1 MKNQDIQLINRTLK
15 GDDSAFSELVK
26 KYQKQVH
33 ALAWRKV
40 SDFHIAEDITQDTFL
55 KAYQK
60 LHTLKEPHQ
69 FAGWLYVIAARECL
83 AWYRNKR
90 LQKKTLEK
98 VDTTPTNKDVYSQ
111 HISEEKAKTAEME
124 TREVVKQ
131 ILETLKES
139 ERTVITLHYFG
150 EMTCEEISKFLG
162 VSANTIKSRLRRAR
176 NRLKKEE
183 AMIREAISNFQISPT
198 ITADIMQEIARTKP
212 ITPSASKP
220 LMPWVIG
227 LSSAVL
233 IALMLGIGSQYLA
246 RFQEPYSLDSQVEM
260 EVELVEA
267 PIVKEIEKVN
277 DERNQSGQ
285 LAEFEGRGN
294 GDGDNANQVSEEKG
308 DYTKWNLPEG
318 AKRRL
323 GKGIINDMQFSP
335 DGTRLTIASNAGVWL
350 YDVSTGDEI
359 AILIGDRQKTQNT
372 NPRVLFSPDSKKI
385 ATSGYDKK
393 IRIWDATV
401 GKSILSIDIPKSP
414 TKLFKIL
421 SDGTWST
428 HILPLNQEVF
438 TVGDFLVEDKPGSL
452 TTISDGSLKSL
463 KFLPDS
469 KTLMIQNMMAT
480 IWLWDITTGREI
492 DSFSPKLPEPKY
504 DEYIDWVV
512 DNPDRWQSATDVY
525 IDPSGKVMYALAAGD
540 RYGTIYIQDGHTHKL
555 IRTLDGKRTVEDNP
569 DTVERTDDG
578 ESVSIQDRLRIP
590 GVKTLFSSE
599 QHPSWIEWIDE
610 IYFAPDGKT
619 LTTKSRYFTSKS
631 TGQGGASELWDVD
644 TGKLIAKFDWGID
657 VKFSGNGK
665 TLAFLSRR
673 MGGGCAI
680 WDLTERQEIAT
691 FSASFSETVDV
702 KFSRDNRYFIIT
714 GDDFFEIWDIAK
726 RSQINV
732 LNTVPG
738 QYSFLQELHAFSE
751 DGKILAA
758 VDRYGTINLW
768 EALIDT
774 QMHTLTTDYTTRITT
789 LAFAHDGKTLASGD
803 RSGNIQLWDLTTNKT
818 NMTFTSSKKGY
829 IGGLTFSK
837 NNTKLISESM
847 GTIEEW
853 DVTTGKK
860 GNSYTIPEVNH
871 NVEGTD
877 YYWSASGNYYFRWS
891 IGKIALTPEGG
902 KLAGRLKD
910 GHIRSKIGVWDIAT
924 GNKVFTITDESYVRP
939 LALSSDEKMLATLG
953 EDKKDIIYLWDI
965 STGKQL
971 AAFDVTKDSV
981 PVGET
986 SVFAGVISHDGKMLA
1001 AAGSFGNN
1009 AIFLWDIQTQTHIA
1023 TLRGH
1028 ANTVCRLTISPDDTI
1043 LASGDE
1049 SGDIHLWEIPN
1060 GKQIVKFESPGGY
1073 ISNLTFAPD
1082 GKTLASTNGYPEG
1095 GIIFLWDI
1103 PSK

>member
-1 MKNQDIQLINRTLK
+1 
-15 GDDSAFSELVK
+15 
-26 KYQKQVH
+26 
-33 ALAWRKV
+33 
-40 SDFHIAEDITQDTFL
+40 
-55 KAYQK
+55 
-60 LHTLKEPHQ
+60 
-69 FAGWLYVIAARECL
+69 
-83 AWYRNKR
+83 
-90 LQKKTLEK
+90 
-98 VDTTPTNKDVYSQ
+98 
-111 HISEEKAKTAEME
+111 
-124 TREVVKQ
+124 
-131 ILETLKES
+131 
-139 ERTVITLHYFG
+139 
-150 EMTCEEISKFLG
+150 
-162 VSANTIKSRLRRAR
+162 
-176 NRLKKEE
+176 
-183 AMIREAISNFQISPT
+183 
-198 ITADIMQEIARTKP
+198 MQEIARTKP
-212 ITPSASKP
+212 VTPSASKP
-220 LMPWVIG
+220 LMPWGIG
-227 LSSAVL
+227 LSSAVV
-233 IALMLGIGSQYLA
+233 IALMLGIGSQYSA
-246 RFQEPYSLDSQVEM
+246 RFQELYSLDSQVEM

-285 LAEFEGRGN
+285 LADFEGRGN
-294 GDGDNANQVSEEKG
+294 GGDGDNANQVLEEQG
-308 DYTKWNLPEG
+308 DYTRWNLPEG

-335 DGTRLTIASNAGVWL
+335 DAKRLAIAGNAGVWL
-350 YDVSTGDEI
+350 YDVKTGDEI
-359 AILIGDRQKTQNT
+359 AILIGDVQKTLNT
-372 NPRVLFSPDSKKI
+372 NPRVLFSPDSKTI

-401 GKSILSIDIPKSP
+401 GKSILSIDIPRSP

-428 HILPLNQEVF
+428 HILPPNQEVF
-438 TVGDFLVEDKPGSL
+438 TVGDFLGEGETGSL

-492 DSFSPKLPEPKY
+492 DSFSPKLTEPKY

-512 DNPDRWQSATDVY
+512 HRPDRWQIAADVY

-540 RYGTIYIQDGHTHKL
+540 RHGTIYIQDGHTHKL
-555 IRTLDGKRTVEDNP
+555 IRTLDGKRTVENNP
-569 DTVERTDDG
+569 DAVKRTDDG

-599 QHPSWIEWIDE
+599 QHPSWVEWIDE
-610 IYFAPDGKT
+610 MNFAPDGKT
-619 LTTKSRYFTSKS
+619 LITKSRHFTSKS
-631 TGQGGASELWDVD
+631 IGQGGAGELWDVD

-665 TLAFLSRR
+665 TFAFLSSR

-680 WDLTERQEIAT
+680 WDLTTRQEIAT
-691 FSASFSETVDV
+691 FHETVDV
-702 KFSRDNRYFIIT
+702 KFSRDNKYFIII
-714 GDDFFEIWDIAK
+714 GDDFCEIWDIAK
-726 RSQINV
+726 RRQINV

-738 QYSFLQELHAFSE
+738 QYSFLQELHALSE

-768 EALIDT
+768 EAFIDS

-803 RSGNIQLWDLTTNKT
+803 RSGNIKLWDLTTSKT
-818 NMTFTSSKKGY
+818 NMTFTSSKKGH

-837 NNTKLISESM
+837 NNTKLISESK

-877 YYWSASGNYYFRWS
+877 YYWSASGNYYFSWT

-902 KLAGRLKD
+902 KLAVRLYSAASV
-910 GHIRSKIGVWDIAT
+910 RSKIQVWDIAT
-924 GNKVFTITDESYVRP
+924 SNQVFTITHESYARP
-939 LALSSDEKMLATLG
+939 LALSSDEKTLATLG
-953 EDKKDIIYLWDI
+953 KDKKDIIYLWDI
-965 STGKQL
+965 STSKQL
-971 AAFDVTKDSV
+971 AAFDVPKDSV

-986 SVFAGVISHDGKMLA
+986 SVFAGVINNDGKMLA
-1001 AAGSFGNN
+1001 AAGSFENN

-1049 SGDIHLWEIPN
+1049 TGNIHLWEIPN
-1060 GKQIVKFESPGGY
+1060 GKQIVKFEAPGGY

>member
-1 MKNQDIQLINRTLK
+1 
-15 GDDSAFSELVK
+15 
-26 KYQKQVH
+26 
-33 ALAWRKV
+33 
-40 SDFHIAEDITQDTFL
+40 
-55 KAYQK
+55 
-60 LHTLKEPHQ
+60 
-69 FAGWLYVIAARECL
+69 
-83 AWYRNKR
+83 
-90 LQKKTLEK
+90 
-98 VDTTPTNKDVYSQ
+98 
-111 HISEEKAKTAEME
+111 
-124 TREVVKQ
+124 
-131 ILETLKES
+131 
-139 ERTVITLHYFG
+139 
-150 EMTCEEISKFLG
+150 
-162 VSANTIKSRLRRAR
+162 
-176 NRLKKEE
+176 
-183 AMIREAISNFQISPT
+183 
-198 ITADIMQEIARTKP
+198 MQEIARTKP

-220 LMPWVIG
+220 LVPWGIG

-246 RFQEPYSLDSQVEM
+246 RIQEPYSLDSQVEM

-277 DERNQSGQ
+277 DTRNQSGQ
-285 LAEFEGRGN
+285 LADFEGRRN
-294 GDGDNANQVSEEKG
+294 SDGGNANQVSEEHG
-308 DYTKWNLPEG
+308 DYTRWNLPEG

-323 GKGIINDMQFSP
+323 GKGIIKDMKFSP
-335 DGTRLTIASNAGVWL
+335 DGTRLTIAGNTGVWL

-359 AILIGDRQKTQNT
+359 AILKGYTQKTQNT

-385 ATSGYDKK
+385 ATSGYDKM

-401 GKSILSIDIPKSP
+401 GKSILSIDTPKSL

-428 HILPLNQEVF
+428 HILPPNQVF
-438 TVGDFLVEDKPGSL
+438 TVGDYLLEGETGSL
-452 TTISDGSLKSL
+452 TTVPDGPLKSL

-480 IWLWDITTGREI
+480 IWLWDITTGKEI

-504 DEYIDWVV
+504 GEYIDWVV
-512 DNPDRWQSATDVY
+512 DNPTRWQIATDVY

-555 IRTLDGKRTVEDNP
+555 IRTLDGKRTVENNP
-569 DTVERTDDG
+569 DAVDRTDNG
-578 ESVSIQDRLRIP
+578 RSVSIQDRLRIP

-599 QHPSWIEWIDE
+599 QHPSWVEWIDE
-610 IYFAPDGKT
+610 MNFSPDGKT
-619 LTTKSRYFTSKS
+619 LITKSRYFTSKS
-631 TGQGGASELWDVD
+631 TGQGGAGELWDVD

-665 TLAFLSRR
+665 TFAFLSSR

-680 WDLTERQEIAT
+680 WDLTTRQEIAT
-691 FSASFSETVDV
+691 FSETVDV
-702 KFSRDNRYFIIT
+702 KFSRDNKYFIIT

-738 QYSFLQELHAFSE
+738 QYSLLPELHAFSE

-789 LAFAHDGKTLASGD
+789 LAFAHDGKTMASGD
-803 RSGNIQLWDLTTNKT
+803 RSGNIKLWDLTTSKT

-837 NNTKLISESM
+837 NNTKLISESK

-853 DVTTGKK
+853 DVATGKK
-860 GNSYTIPEVNH
+860 GNSYTIPEVNR
-871 NVEGTD
+871 NVEGTA
-877 YYWSASGNYYFRWS
+877 YWVSIDSGNHYFRCS

-902 KLAGRLKD
+902 KLAGRLYSADSDRKN

-924 GNKVFTITDESYVRP
+924 GNQVFTIKDESYVRP
-939 LALSSDEKMLATLG
+939 LALSSDEKTLATLRDNTSKQDT
-953 EDKKDIIYLWDI
+953 DKRKEIIYLWDI

-971 AAFDVTKDSV
+971 AAFDVSKDSV
-981 PVGET
+981 RIGES
-986 SVFAGVISHDGKMLA
+986 SVFAGVITHDGKMLA
-1001 AAGSFGNN
+1001 AAGSFENN